1 MITETGRVVG
11 IDSDALWVE
20 TIQRSTCSSCS
31 AQKGCGQ
38 GLMNKAF
45 DGRRNQLRVM
55 LQNQCAD
62 DFNLDDQVEI
72 CIPERA
78 IVGGAMLVYLLPL
91 LTMLISMAV
100 VSQFIAGDVA
110 AAFGALFGFA
120 GGLVVLRTHSQIN
133 RNNPVYQPSVLA
145 KKPTSGPQLVSV
157 LNSPH
162 SV

>member
-1 MITETGRVVG
+1 
-11 IDSDALWVE
+11 
-20 TIQRSTCSSCS
+20 
-31 AQKGCGQ
+31 
-38 GLMNKAF
+38 MNKAF

-78 IVGGAMLVYLLPL
+78 LVGGAMLVYLLPL

-110 AAFGALFGFA
+110 AAFGALFGFV

-133 RNNPVYQPSVLA
+133 RNNPVY
-145 KKPTSGPQLVSV
+145 
-157 LNSPH
+157 
-162 SV
+162 